1 MQQTVDKQ
9 AVAAAFG
16 RAAQSY
22 NRYAD
27 LQRQCGEHLLA
38 LARPGEG
45 LRVLDAGCGTGW
57 FSQRWRSAGHH
68 VTALDLS
75 EKMLQQAALSQV
87 ADCYQPGDIEALP
100 FAAGSF
106 DRCWSSLAI
115 QWCSDLPQALKELWR
130 VTRPGG
136 QVLFSTL
143 LDGSLNEV
151 QHAWQALGERAP
163 VNQFARLRQLEQA
176 AAGMNLTLTP
186 YTLTLAFPDVL
197 SLLRSLKGIGATH
210 LHQGRGGQ
218 GLSRGQLQRLEAVW
232 PRDVRGCLL
241 SYQLVSGVME
251 RE

>member
-1 MQQTVDKQ
+1 MLQTVDKQ

-22 NRYAD
+22 NRHAD

-38 LARPGEG
+38 LARPGQA

-57 FSQRWRSAGHH
+57 FSQRWRSTGHH

-75 EKMLQQAALSQV
+75 EKMLQQAALSQA

-100 FAAGSF
+100 FAGASF
-106 DRCWSSLAI
+106 DRCWSNLAI

-143 LDGSLNEV
+143 LDGSLREV
-151 QHAWQALGERAP
+151 QYAWPLGERAP

-197 SLLRSLKGIGATH
+197 SLPRSLKGIGATH

-218 GLSRGQLQRLEAVW
+218 GLSRGHLQRLEASW
-232 PRDVRGCLL
+232 PRDARGCLL